1 MPKVPNSHPPRRSPT
16 EYYLQRRA
24 VRMLEPPPP
33 LLVRLLSLPETT
45 IQFSPE
51 FALSLVTRRV
61 ATVVAD
67 LLAVP
72 SLILTDE
79 DLAETGLDLLSLEVA
94 A

>member
-1 MPKVPNSHPPRRSPT
+1 MPKVPNYHPPRRSPT

-24 VRMLEPPPP
+24 VRMLEPPAP
-33 LLVRLLSLPETT
+33 LLVRLLQAPEVV

-51 FALSLVTRRV
+51 VSLSLVRKRA

-72 SLILTDE
+72 SLTVTDE
-79 DLAETGLDLLSLEVA
+79 DLAESGLDLMSLEVA

>member
-24 VRMLEPPPP
+24 VRMLEPPAP
-33 LLVRLLSLPETT
+33 LLVRLLQAPEVV

-51 FALSLVTRRV
+51 VSLSL
-61 ATVVAD
+61 VAD

-72 SLILTDE
+72 SLTVTDE
-79 DLAETGLDLLSLEVA
+79 DLAESGLDLMSLEVA